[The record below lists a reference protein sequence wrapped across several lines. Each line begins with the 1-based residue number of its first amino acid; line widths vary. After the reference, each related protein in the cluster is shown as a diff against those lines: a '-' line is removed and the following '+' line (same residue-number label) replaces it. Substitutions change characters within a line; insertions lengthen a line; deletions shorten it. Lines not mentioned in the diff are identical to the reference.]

1 MDFSNISI
9 ETLILDAAA
18 IAAIVVAWW
27 TYKTTVR
34 RQVQI
39 EEDQKHLMETHEQ
52 RISRLEAK
60 DDTLF
65 KKIETV
71 EGEVIKV
78 GQSVARIEGM
88 LSPQAQRS

>member
-18 IAAIVVAWW
+18 VAAILVAWW
-27 TYKTTVR
+27 TYNKIIK

-39 EEDQKHLMETHEQ
+39 EEAHKHTIATHEQ
-52 RISRLEAK
+52 RIARLEAK
-60 DDTLF
+60 DTTLF
-65 KKIETV
+65 NKIETV
-71 EGEVIKV
+71 EGEVVKI

-88 LSPQAQRS
+88 LSPQANRS